1 LSRGSAISFYY
12 AALATS
18 GQRSRQPGINRRK
31 GLFLQVRVPM
41 SSRISGTSFAP
52 YLARVV
58 GVAAAYVVTA
68 QGGLS
73 LGALGGV
80 ATAVWPPSGIS
91 LAALLLGGYR
101 LWPGITAGAVLA
113 NLLIGAPVPTAL
125 AIGGGNTIEALLG
138 AFLLQEVAGVHKE
151 LDCVRDVMGL
161 VGLAALLSTLVG
173 ATIGTTSAWFG
184 GLIPSAMYREGWFT
198 WWVGD
203 AVGDLTV
210 APLMLTWGTPPRARG
225 RRGTSAELAFLLL
238 VLAASCGIVFGWL
251 RRPAAWAVFPFT
263 IWAALRFGQRGA
275 TATVFV
281 AAGIAIWATAQGA
294 GPFAGVG
301 LREDLMLLQLLL
313 GVLSVTGLTLAA
325 VLSSRESAEDT
336 LRAAREQ
343 LRIVTDTMSA
353 AVIRCSADLRY
364 VWVSK
369 AFADWVGRSPEEIAG
384 RPIVDVVGEEAVD
397 LFRPGVE
404 RVLAGERVE
413 HEQAVRFLGSGRR
426 WINEVCTPTHDPNGA
441 VDGWVGVL
449 TDLTARKGI
458 EQTLADALEERTRAE
473 SLLRQARSDLERRVR
488 ERTAQLQASNERLSA
503 LSARILT
510 LQDQERR
517 RIARELHDS
526 TAQHLAGV
534 AMNLARVQR
543 SAKRLS
549 MAAQEALTESLT
561 LVDQCLGELRTLSYL
576 LHPPLLDEVGLAPA
590 VRWYAEGFSKRS
602 GINVEVTVAP
612 DLGRMP
618 PPVEQALFRIVQE
631 CLGNVHRHAESPVVR
646 VWVLD
651 GPDAVRL
658 RVEDEGQGIPP
669 ETLQAWTGGEAPVG
683 LGLMGMRERVEQ
695 LGGRF
700 EIRSSEAGTVVE
712 AVVPLAKRPEPPG
725 AERRDG

>member
-1 LSRGSAISFYY
+1 MNSK
-12 AALATS
+12 T
-18 GQRSRQPGINRRK
+18 
-31 GLFLQVRVPM
+31 
-41 SSRISGTSFAP
+41 SGTSFAP

-58 GVAAAYVVTA
+58 SVAAAYVVTA

-80 ATAVWPPSGIS
+80 ATAVWPPTGIS

-101 LWPGITAGAVLA
+101 LWPGIAAGAVLA
-113 NLLIGAPVPTAL
+113 NLLVGAPVPTAL
-125 AIGGGNTIEALLG
+125 AIGSGNTLEALLG
-138 AFLLQEVAGVHKE
+138 TFLLQRVAGVHKE

-184 GLIPSAMYREGWFT
+184 GLIHSAMYSEAWFT

-203 AVGDLTV
+203 AMGDLTV
-210 APLMLTWGTPPRARG
+210 APLMLTWGTPPRARE
-225 RRGTSAELAFLLL
+225 RRGTYGELAVLLL
-238 VLAASCGIVFGWL
+238 LLGVFCGIVFGSV

-263 IWAALRFGQRGA
+263 IWGALRFGQRGA
-275 TATVFV
+275 TATVFL
-281 AAGIAIWATAQGA
+281 AAGIAIWLTAQGSR
-294 GPFAGVG
+294 PFAGVG
-301 LREDLMLLQLLL
+301 LREDLVLLQLFL
-313 GVLSVTGLTLAA
+313 GVLSVTGLTLSA
-325 VLSSRESAEDT
+325 VLSARESAEDT

-343 LRIVTDTMSA
+343 LRIVTEAMEA

-369 AFADWVGRSPEEIAG
+369 AFAQWVGRGPEEIAG
-384 RPIVDVVGEEAVD
+384 LPIVDIMGEAAVD
-397 LFRPGVE
+397 VFRPDVE

-413 HEQAVRFLGSGRR
+413 YERDVRFPRSGRR
-426 WINEVCTPTHDPNGA
+426 WINEVCTPTYDPTGA
-441 VDGWVGVL
+441 VDGWVAVL
-449 TDLTARKGI
+449 TDLTVRKEI
-458 EQTLADALEERTRAE
+458 EQTLANALEERTRAE
-473 SLLRQARSDLERRVR
+473 SLLRQAQTDLERRVR
-488 ERTAQLQASNERLSA
+488 ERTALLQASNERLSA

-510 LQDQERR
+510 LQDEERR

-549 MAAQEALTESLT
+549 APARDALTESLA
-561 LVDQCLGELRTLSYL
+561 LVDQCSGELRTLSYL
-576 LHPPLLDEVGLAPA
+576 LHPPLLDEVGLVPA
-590 VRWYAEGFSKRS
+590 VRWYAEGFAKRS
-602 GINVEVTVAP
+602 GIDVNVTVAP
-612 DLGRMP
+612 DLERMP

-631 CLGNVHRHAESPVVR
+631 CLGNVHRHARSPVVHVR
-646 VWVLD
+646 VLD
-651 GPDAVRL
+651 GLDAVTL
-658 RVEDEGQGIPP
+658 RVEDEGHGIPP
-669 ETLQAWTGGEAPVG
+669 ETLQAWTEGEVSVG

-700 EIRSSEAGTVVE
+700 EIRSSDAGTVVE

-725 AERRDG
+725 AARRDA